1 MSETVR
7 ERKAVMLLRPRLPR
21 FATASS
27 RTREDGPAATRHSR
41 GDPSRKEIKEKEK
54 REYIG
59 STELGYR
66 NARDRMTGNAV
77 RVRRATPSKNSR
89 KKRIC
94 NSP

>member
-66 NARDRMTGNAV
+66 NARQNDRKRCQGPESDTV
-77 RVRRATPSKNSR
+77 EELQKKKNM
-89 KKRIC
+89 
-94 NSP
+94 